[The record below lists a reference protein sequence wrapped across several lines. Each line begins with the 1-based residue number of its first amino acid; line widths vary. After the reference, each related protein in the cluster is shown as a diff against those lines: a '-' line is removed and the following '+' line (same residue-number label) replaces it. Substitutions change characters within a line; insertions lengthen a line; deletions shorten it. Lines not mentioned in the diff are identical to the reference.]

1 MNPKQT
7 IAVLFGMTVFIGLSG
22 CEPVGEQVMIQ
33 NARGMGYSQGY
44 ADGCATG
51 RHVAGS
57 TETNATKNTL
67 QYLNDKEYK
76 KGWDTGYEE
85 CKFRE
90 ERVAKLSEKTANQLR
105 K

>member
-1 MNPKQT
+1 MKRYAMKT
-7 IAVLFGMTVFIGLSG
+7 ILVLSAMVWASG
-22 CEPVGEQVMIQ
+22 CAPHGEQVMIQ
-33 NARGMGYSQGY
+33 NAKGVGYSQGY

-51 RHVAGS
+51 RHATGS
-57 TETNATKNTL
+57 TETNTTKTTL

-76 KGWDTGYEE
+76 KGWNTGYEE